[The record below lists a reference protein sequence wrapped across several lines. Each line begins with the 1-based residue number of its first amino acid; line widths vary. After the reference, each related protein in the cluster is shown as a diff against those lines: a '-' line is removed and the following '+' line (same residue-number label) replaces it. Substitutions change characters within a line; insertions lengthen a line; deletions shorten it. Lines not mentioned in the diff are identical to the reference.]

1 MDSNSIEKN
10 GNSHYYPRDF
20 IIKRTPKGHL
30 PNLLSLNGTRIIA
43 ALLVYLFHTSSGNM
57 LNLFSDD
64 AIGATYS
71 FILSKAGWVSV
82 SFFFILSGFV
92 MNWSSP
98 SVSNPLQFYKKR
110 FAKVYPVNI
119 FIIILLIFTGI
130 ISIGRVDV
138 WLPNLLLIQTW
149 IPQGDIYIGGNVPS
163 WFLSV
168 IVFLYIIYP
177 FLLKIVKKIPTES
190 LWTSVILCYI
200 ALIAVNGAIY
210 TLLPTVPVIEGW
222 PHVVGEI
229 QWWLSYTFPPTRIF
243 EFVIGMLLSRIILE
257 GKWIPVSVT
266 TSMVLTALTYCIDL
280 FMPFLLSFNLVT
292 LIPLTL
298 LIGSLAVS
306 DLQGKRSFLHAKPM
320 QWLGSISFCFYL
332 IHFLVLRLLNEWTD
346 GNRYDVVDAAQL
358 IIAAGAVSLIAG
370 WLLYQFIEQP
380 VGKLLTNKMRKNI
393 SSPEQETRP
402 IS

>member
-1 MDSNSIEKN
+1 MDSNLIVKKD
-10 GNSHYYPRDF
+10 NSHHYQNNI
-20 IIKRTPKGHL
+20 IIKRTPKGYL
-30 PNLLSLNGTRIIA
+30 PNLPSLNGTRIIA

-64 AIGATYS
+64 AIGAAYI

-92 MNWSSP
+92 MNWSTP
-98 SVSNPLQFYKKR
+98 SVSSPLQFYRKR

-130 ISIGRVDV
+130 ISVGRVDV

-243 EFVIGMLLSRIILE
+243 EFTIGMLLSRIIQE

-266 TSMVLTALTYCIDL
+266 TSIILTALTYCIDL
-280 FMPFLLSFNLVT
+280 FMPFLLSFNLIT
-292 LIPLTL
+292 LIPLTF
-298 LIGSLAVS
+298 LIGSLAVN
-306 DLQGKRSFLHAKPM
+306 DLQEKRSFLHAKSM

-346 GNRYDVVDAAQL
+346 GNQYNVIDAGLL

-380 VGKLLTNKMRKNI
+380 VGNLLTAKKKQSVSNQV
-393 SSPEQETRP
+393 QESTP
-402 IS
+402 TS

>member
-1 MDSNSIEKN
+1 MDSNLIVKN
-10 GNSHYYPRDF
+10 KNSHYYQN
-20 IIKRTPKGHL
+20 IIINRTPKGYL
-30 PNLLSLNGTRIIA
+30 PNLPSLNGTRIIA
-43 ALLVYLFHTSSGNM
+43 AFLVYFFHTSLGNM
-57 LNLFSDD
+57 LTPFSDES
-64 AIGATYS
+64 IGEAYS
-71 FILSKAGWVSV
+71 FVLSKAGWVSV

-98 SVSNPLQFYKKR
+98 SVSSPLQFYKKR
-110 FAKVYPVNI
+110 FAKIYPVSI
-119 FIIILLIFTGI
+119 LIIILLVLTGR
-130 ISIGRVDV
+130 ISIERVDV
-138 WLPNLLLIQTW
+138 WLPNALLIQTW

-168 IVFLYIIYP
+168 IVFLYIVYP
-177 FLLKIVKKIPTES
+177 FLLKAIKKIPTES
-190 LWTSVILCYI
+190 LWVSVLLCYA

-210 TLLPTVPVIEGW
+210 MLLPTVPLIEGW
-222 PHVVGEI
+222 PFDVGEI

-243 EFVIGMLLSRIILE
+243 EFTIGMLLSRIILE

-266 TSMVLTALTYCIDL
+266 ISVILTALTYCIDL

-306 DLQGKRSFLHAKPM
+306 DLQEKRSFLHAKSM

-346 GNRYDVVDAAQL
+346 GNQYGVADAALL

-380 VGKLLTNKMRKNI
+380 VGNLLTNKMRKNI
-393 SSPEQETRP
+393 SNLEQKNRP